1 MCSSS
6 DRDFAASNLMKKGKT
21 MSAKK
26 NRLKTDSNILNQ
38 LGLGADDVFS
48 LEGEED
54 LWSSKHSDDE
64 LIAALKS
71 NFTRMRSP
79 ETFKPGDVVI
89 WKTGMKNRLQP
100 KTGKPAVVMQMLDSP
115 VRDTERDAGSAY
127 FNEPLDMVLGIILE
141 EGKHKGDF
149 LEWHFDSRRFQ
160 HWKKS

>member
-21 MSAKK
+21 MSTKK
-26 NRLKTDSNILNQ
+26 NSLKTDSNILNQ

-54 LWSSKHSDDE
+54 LWSSKHSSDE
-64 LIAALKS
+64 LMAALKS
-71 NFTRMRSP
+71 NFTRMQTR
-79 ETFKPGDVVI
+79 EAFRPGDLVT

-127 FNEPLDMVLGIILE
+127 FNETLDMVLGIILE
-141 EGKHKGDF
+141 EGKNKGDF